1 METST
6 MSNEAVGRLIY
17 ATVLKLDAEDFKG
30 FLRHCCKSFR
40 YTIKTYSPELGKE
53 MTWLD
58 HGRKGMQDL
67 FAMLPQH
74 VRMKGRF
81 KRHVSIYSIDAQEDG
96 SVRAHSSILLI
107 HTDPEGSSKLF
118 AAGQYEDVIDLS
130 GDTPLLAERV
140 VRLDTRD
147 LGQGV
152 HIPV

>member
-1 METST
+1 MEMKPMT
-6 MSNEAVGRLIY
+6 NEAVARLIF

-30 FLRHCCKSFR
+30 FLRHCGEGFR
-40 YTIKTYSPELGKE
+40 YSIKAYSPELGKE

-81 KRHVSIYSIDAQEDG
+81 KRHVSIYSIDQQEDG
-96 SVRAHSSILLI
+96 SVRAQSSVLLI
-107 HTDPEGSSKLF
+107 HTDPEGNSKLF
-118 AAGQYEDVIDLS
+118 AAGQYEDEIDLS
-130 GDTPLLAERV
+130 GDTPRLGARV
-140 VRLDTRD
+140 VRLETRE
-147 LGQGV
+147 LGPGM

>member
-1 METST
+1 METNSMT
-6 MSNEAVGRLIY
+6 NEAVGRLIF

-30 FLRHCCKSFR
+30 FLRHCGEGFR
-40 YTIKTYSPELGKE
+40 YAIKTYSPELGKE

-81 KRHVSIYSIDAQEDG
+81 KRHVSIYSIDHQEDG
-96 SVRAHSSILLI
+96 SVKAQSSVLLI
-107 HTDPEGSSKLF
+107 HTDLEGNSKLF

-130 GDTPLLAERV
+130 GDTPRLTARV
-140 VRLDTRD
+140 VRLETRE
-147 LGQGV
+147 LGPGM